1 MARDQPPS
9 VEITLSRDLGLF
21 DITMIGIGAMIGAGI
36 FVLMGAAK
44 EVAGSAAVVALVLN
58 GFVTFITAMTYAEL
72 GSCFPQAGGVY
83 IWAREGLPPPA
94 GFLSGWMSWTAA
106 MIACSLYAVGF
117 GGFVAYLLGPDQFGV
132 LNTDFFI
139 TTKVIAIL
147 IVIFFTFI
155 NYWGAQTTGRAE
167 GIITM
172 SKIFVL
178 GAFILAGIVQFFRD
192 PSLASDFMNQFLTEG
207 FGPIF
212 LAMGLTFVAF
222 EGYEIIA
229 QSGEEVKNPKK
240 NIPRAI
246 FMSIIV
252 AVTLYV
258 CVFYIAFPKLQYVG
272 GSETAMLIAG
282 QDLLGFFGFMLMVVG
297 GLLSTTSALNATIYS
312 SSRVSFAMGRDKVIP
327 TKLGDVNEKRRTPAN
342 AVILS
347 GFFIILMALLPAIEI
362 LAAAAG
368 IMFLLLFMIANACVI
383 TLRKRRPD
391 LDRGFRVPLVPV
403 VPIIGMLLNLGLAIG
418 VWFLFYE
425 EGGWSDGQIAWALA
439 LIWIVAG
446 LAIHYPTGGRR
457 AIAEIDMEERKELLE
472 ILADRR
478 KAVDARVY
486 RVMVPLADLE
496 DENLVRL
503 GALMAKDGGG
513 ELSLMNVYEVP
524 VATPPK
530 SVSFTMVGPRIRNME
545 KLERMAR
552 RSEVDVRSTIKIS
565 HSPYQTILNSV
576 EEESVDVLIL
586 GWRGRPGGGRV
597 LGSNID
603 HLVQRSRCD
612 TIVYKTAGLPEKLN
626 KILVVSGRS
635 WHASHATRL
644 AVLLAKEHDAE
655 ITILAVVT
663 EKETEAED
671 LAGSDR
677 LMGICEDGDVPHNL
691 KVIHARTEVSGVVG
705 ESAKYDLIVLGATTE
720 WVLRK
725 HAFGGVTD
733 QIAKKVDKPV
743 LMFRKVIAKDANQR
757 TVQ

>member
-1 MARDQPPS
+1 MAQAQETT
-9 VEITLSRDLGLF
+9 VEITLSRDLRLF

-44 EVAGSAAVVALVLN
+44 EVAGSAAIIALALN
-58 GFVTFITAMTYAEL
+58 GVVTFITAMTYAEL

-117 GGFVAYLLGPDQFGV
+117 GGFVAYLLGPEQFGV
-132 LNTDFFI
+132 LDTDFFI

-147 IVIFFTFI
+147 IVLFFTFI

-178 GAFILAGIVQFFRD
+178 GAFILAGTVQFIRD
-192 PSLASDFMNQFLTEG
+192 PGLASDFMKDFFKSG
-207 FGPIF
+207 FSGIF

-229 QSGEEVKNPKK
+229 QSGEEVKDPKK

-246 FMSIIV
+246 FMSIVV

-258 CVFYIAFPKLQYVG
+258 FVFYIAYPKLEYAG
-272 GSETAMLIAG
+272 GSETAMLVAG
-282 QDLLGFFGFMLMVVG
+282 QNLIGFFGFMLMVVG

-391 LDRGFRVPLVPV
+391 LDRGFKVPFVPV
-403 VPIIGMLLNLGLAIG
+403 VPIIGMVLNLGLAIG
-418 VWFLFYE
+418 VWFLFYKA
-425 EGGWSDGQIAWALA
+425 GVWSDGQIAWVLA
-439 LIWIVAG
+439 LVWIVAG

-457 AIAEIDMEERKELLE
+457 AIAEIGMEERKELLE
-472 ILADRR
+472 ILAAKR
-478 KAVDARVY
+478 KAVDARLY
-486 RVMVPLADLE
+486 RVMVPLADLDNE
-496 DENLVRL
+496 DMVRL
-503 GALMAKDGGG
+503 GALMARDGGG

-524 VATPPK
+524 TATPPK
-530 SVSFTMVGPRIRNME
+530 SVSFTMVGPRIRKME
-545 KLERMAR
+545 KLERVAR
-552 RSEVDVRSTIKIS
+552 KSDVKVRSTIKIS
-565 HSPYQTILNSV
+565 HSPYQTILNTI
-576 EEESVDVLIL
+576 EEESVNVLIL
-586 GWRGRPGGGRV
+586 GWRGKPVGGRI

-603 HLVQRSRCD
+603 HLIQKSRCD

-626 KILVVSGRS
+626 KILVISGHS

-644 AVLLAKEHDAE
+644 AVLLAKEHEAE

-663 EKETEAED
+663 EKEKEEED
-671 LAGSDR
+671 LARSDR
-677 LMGICEDGDVPHNL
+677 LAQICEEADVPHSL
-691 KVIHARTEVSGVVG
+691 KVVHARSEVSGVVG
-705 ESAKYDLIVLGATTE
+705 ESAKYDLLVMGATTE

-733 QIAKKVDKPV
+733 QIARKVDKPI
-743 LMFRKVIAKDANQR
+743 LMFRKVLAAEAS
-757 TVQ
+757 

>member
-1 MARDQPPS
+1 MAQDQRS
-9 VEITLSRDLGLF
+9 RVEITLSRDLGLF

-117 GGFVAYLLGPDQFGV
+117 GGFVAYLLGPEQLAV

-178 GAFILAGIVQFFRD
+178 GTFVIAGVVQFIRD
-192 PSLASDFMNQFLTEG
+192 PSLASDFADEFFTGG
-207 FGPIF
+207 FGTVF

-246 FMSIIV
+246 FVSIIV

-258 CVFYIAFPKLQYVG
+258 FVFYIAYPKLVCTD
-272 GSETAMLIAG
+272 GSETCMLIAG

-312 SSRVSFAMGRDKVIP
+312 SSRVSFAMGRDKVVP
-327 TKLGDVNEKRRTPAN
+327 TSLGKVNESRRTPAN

-347 GFFIILMALLPAIEI
+347 GLFVILMALLPAIEI

-368 IMFLLLFMIANACVI
+368 IMFLLLFMIANACLI
-383 TLRKRRPD
+383 TLRKKRPD
-391 LDRGFRVPLVPV
+391 LDRGFKVPLVPL

-418 VWFLFYE
+418 IWFLFYE
-425 EGGWSDGQIAWALA
+425 EGVWSDGQIAWALA
-439 LIWIVAG
+439 LVWIVAG
-446 LAIHYPTGGRR
+446 LVIHYPTGGRR
-457 AIAEIDMEERKELLE
+457 AIAEIDMEERRELLE
-472 ILADRR
+472 ILAAER
-478 KAVDARVY
+478 KEVDERKF

-496 DENLVRL
+496 NENLVRL
-503 GALMAKDGGG
+503 GALIAKDRGG
-513 ELSLMNVYEVP
+513 ELSIMNVYEVP
-524 VATPPK
+524 GATPPK
-530 SVSFTMVGPRIRNME
+530 SIAFTMVGPRIRKME

-552 RSEVDVRSTIKIS
+552 KSEAEVRSVIKIS
-565 HSPYQTILNSV
+565 HSPYQTILNTI
-576 EEESVDVLIL
+576 EDESVDILVL
-586 GWRGRPGGGRV
+586 GWKGTPVGGRI

-603 HLVQRSRCD
+603 HLIQRSRCD

-626 KILVVSGRS
+626 KILVISGHS

-644 AVLLAKEHDAE
+644 AILLAKEHDAE

-663 EKETEAED
+663 EGDKEEED
-671 LAGSDR
+671 LSKSNR
-677 LMGICEDGDVPHNL
+677 LMGICEDAGVAHSL
-691 KVIHARTEVSGVVG
+691 KIIHARTEVSGVVG
-705 ESAKYDLIVLGATTE
+705 ESAKYDLVVLGATTE

-725 HAFGGVTD
+725 HAFGRVTD
-733 QIAKKVDKPV
+733 QIAKKVDKPI
-743 LMFRKVIAKDANQR
+743 LMFRKVLGEETSQGKER
-757 TVQ
+757 